1 MNKMRRVWEIQEV
14 ARRPRLTQSQWNC
27 GQCLKCVEAIDR
39 RDDCNDER
47 EKIQQ
52 VWSEDVQNVTILFAR
67 FMWNQY
73 RKFFRLF

>member
-1 MNKMRRVWEIQEV
+1 MRGVLEIQEV

-47 EKIQQ
+47 EKMQQ
-52 VWSEDVQNVTILFAR
+52 VWSEMCK
-67 FMWNQY
+67 MWQFCLQDLCEISTEN
-73 RKFFRLF
+73 FLDCFRDE